1 MPEIALA
8 LNEES
13 KTIINENTLNHRM
26 HDEFVAFQ
34 AIIEQENMTATKL
47 ALDHSRLVMEVLEQ
61 AVQIMWHQ

>member
-1 MPEIALA
+1 
-8 LNEES
+8 
-13 KTIINENTLNHRM
+13 M